1 MQDAASVKDAVA
13 TLAPEDFLLDS
24 HQRIYRAMRDM
35 LANNQSVDL
44 VTVMDT
50 LGKRKELD
58 AVGGP
63 AYLAM
68 LTEGIPAKPNVD
80 SYVKIVKAKSV
91 GRRLSNVFNDG
102 MVAAADEE
110 SAETIIPAIAEQMQN
125 LLAEGVTQELEHVSK
140 VFFAY
145 GSIDEM
151 YERMATVQGIHTGI
165 TEFDKMTMG
174 YQPKALSILAARPSM
189 GKTARM
195 ICDAY
200 HSAVVLK
207 RPTAIFTLEQD
218 KNDFIRRMLSNVASV
233 PYRDIQ
239 GGTLTREQRHGMQ
252 DAQSRIMDAPL
263 YITDSTRMTC
273 TRIRAM
279 CSSMKRRGGLDIAFI
294 DQLSKLK
301 STDVYRKGMPK
312 HEIIGEQTD
321 SLKQTAQEIDIAVV
335 LLCQL
340 RRHDGKGDAR
350 PHMDS
355 LKDSGDI
362 EEDADMVQFLH
373 RPIYFDRKSQEPD
386 EIIIAKQREGDT
398 GTCQV
403 KFNGAYMRW
412 GEVEGTPVQGEFGN
426 AY

>member
-1 MQDAASVKDAVA
+1 MQDAASVKDAVS

-110 SAETIIPAIAEQMQN
+110 SAETLIPSIAEQMQN

-140 VFFAY
+140 VFTAY
-145 GSIDEM
+145 GSVDEM

-165 TEFDKMTMG
+165 AEFNRMTMG
-174 YQPKALSILAARPSM
+174 YQRKGLSIIAARPKS
-189 GKTARM
+189 GKTAKM

-200 HSAVVLK
+200 HSSVVLG
-207 RPTAIFTLEQD
+207 RHTAVFSLEQD
-218 KNDFIRRMLSNVASV
+218 KHDCLRRMLSGAAMV
-233 PYRDIQ
+233 PYADIK
-239 GGTLTREQRHGMQ
+239 GGNLTREQRKALQ
-252 DAQSRIMDAPL
+252 EAQARIMDAPL
-263 YITDSTRMTC
+263 FVTDATRMTC

-279 CSSMKRRGGLDIAFI
+279 CSALKRHGGLDIAFI
-294 DQLSKLK
+294 DQLSRLK

-321 SLKQTAQEIDIAVV
+321 SLTQTSQELDMAVV

-340 RRHDGKGDAR
+340 RRFDGKGDAR
-350 PHMDS
+350 PTIDL

-362 EEDADMVQFLH
+362 EEDAALIQFLH
-373 RPIYFDRKSQEPD
+373 RPSYFDRKNQDPD
-386 EIIIAKQREGDT
+386 EIIIAAQREGDT

-412 GEVEGTPVQGEFGN
+412 GEVEGTPVQGNFGD